1 MLSERKKKIL
11 KAVVDEYIQSA
22 TPISSKMI
30 QEEHFASISSATIRN
45 ELKTL
50 EDMGY
55 LLQPHTSSGRIPSNI
70 AYEFCAQVML
80 EEGAQTMSQIEELHE
95 YFKKDFHG
103 LEQILDTCVKAISEV
118 TSYTSIAKITNS
130 ERLKTLKLVGL
141 SEESAILVL
150 ISEDGKVQNST
161 INGYNL
167 ENQDMVASAE
177 KILNQAFAGKDVAEL
192 MEAQEQVINQFI
204 AYQTLIEKVFEAL
217 KQASQKRDN
226 LVLSGE
232 SNIFQHK
239 EFSDIEHVKDF
250 VEIISEKDKLKKVLD
265 SDTKFDINITIGNQ
279 ENGISEDCAVV
290 SASIVMSG
298 KQVARCGVIGPTRM
312 DYGKVVAVLSN
323 IGSIIGEV
331 SNENE
336 IQKTKN
342 IKNIELKQE
351 TDNEQ

>member
-22 TPISSKMI
+22 TPVSSKMI
-30 QEEHFASISSATIRN
+30 QTEHFENISSATIRN

-70 AYEFCAQVML
+70 AYEFCAQVLL
-80 EEGAQTMSQIEELHE
+80 EESAQTMEQIEDLHE
-95 YFKKDFHG
+95 YFKKDFQG
-103 LEQILDTCVKAISEV
+103 LEQILDTCVRAISEV
-118 TSYTSIAKITNS
+118 TSYTSIAKATNS

-141 SEESAILVL
+141 SEESAILVV
-150 ISEDGKVQNST
+150 ISEDGKVLNST

-167 ENQDMVASAE
+167 ENQEMVASAE
-177 KILNQAFAGKDVAEL
+177 KILNEAFAGKDVSEL
-192 MEAQEQVINQFI
+192 MEAKQQVINQFI
-204 AYQTLIEKVFEAL
+204 AYETLIEKVFEAL
-217 KQASQKRDN
+217 KQARQKRDN

-232 SNIFQHK
+232 SKIFEHK

-250 VEIISEKDKLKKVLD
+250 VEIISEKDRLKKVLD
-265 SDTKFDINITIGNQ
+265 NQGKFDINITIGNQ
-279 ENGISEDCAVV
+279 ENGLSEDCAVV
-290 SASIVMSG
+290 SASIMMSG

-312 DYGKVVAVLSN
+312 DYGKVVAVLTN

-331 SNENE
+331 SKESGS
-336 IQKTKN
+336 QK
-342 IKNIELKQE
+342 IKNIENIEIKQE
-351 TDNEQ
+351 SENE